1 MPSAQTLSVDEF
13 VAKWRKV
20 SAGETQAA
28 QSHFIDLC
36 AVLGVE
42 NPIEA
47 DPEGVTYAFEK
58 GVKRP
63 DGTLGQADVRKQDCF
78 GWEYKGKNKDLTA
91 AYVQLL
97 GYREGL
103 GNPPLLV
110 VCDMNRFEV
119 HTNFTNTDPRVIRFD
134 LKDLSQNPTHFTNI
148 LRDVFLNPDG
158 LHPNNDPR
166 YITETAA
173 AKFGKVADALRAE
186 DHDPAVVARFLN
198 RIIFCMFAESIGLF
212 RNRRG
217 AKQEP
222 IRDIFENLAYSSED
236 ADEVFSQLFQAMSSE
251 SKRTFGAYYI
261 RWFNGGLFDESTAA
275 IETLPISEDLA
286 QILLETSELNWS
298 RINPAIFGTLFERGL
313 NPKSRAPLGAYYTD
327 LDNIMRVIEPVL
339 LHPLRTEFAALKAD
353 LTSDP
358 TVAEPPADYAVNG
371 LFDLEDEPPPG
382 SAKARIR
389 AFHER
394 LSQVR
399 VLDPACGSG
408 NFLYS
413 ALRALKDLEQEFIEW
428 AVKVDP
434 SPRQRRVGPQ
444 NLVGIDINE
453 FAVDLTRMSLWI
465 GHLQWNHEHFTD
477 ATREPILGRIDQ
489 IECRDAVLATN
500 PRGDPIPAA
509 WPNAEFIIGNPPF
522 LGMKRIRKEFADRY
536 VDRLRAAYADDL
548 DGRVDLCVYW
558 HELARRQIAVGNSRR
573 AVLLATQNIRGAFS
587 RPVLERIADSGAIF
601 FAYSDEDWIND
612 GAAVR
617 ISIVGQDDGS
627 ETLLLL
633 DGVSVPQINPNLT
646 SGSHYISSATELVEN
661 AHTAFQGDIRN
672 GPFDLT
678 HDLGQQMLAQPT
690 NVNGRPN
697 SDVVFPF
704 VNAHDLAQRP
714 RGAYIID
721 FGQHMDRKE
730 AAMYQDPWEHL
741 RVHVKPYRE
750 TLDVES
756 LRTTWWIHE
765 AWRPGLRARINP
777 LGRYIATPLTSKH
790 RFYVWLE
797 SNVVPDATVVA
808 IAREDNYAFGVLHS
822 RVHETWA
829 LAQAPRLGVGNDP
842 RYTHTQCFNTY
853 PFPWPLDI
861 AESELTEAQS
871 EHHTT
876 IAAAAHSFDQLRAA
890 WLNPSGVNPV
900 LLQERTMTDLYNRQP
915 DWLSDAH
922 EELDGAVFAAYGW
935 PLDLSDEEI
944 LTRLLDLN
952 AQRASEKQ

>member
-1 MPSAQTLSVDEF
+1 MPSEPTLTVDEF
-13 VAKWRKV
+13 VAKWRNV

-47 DPEGVTYAFEK
+47 DPEGVSYAFEK

-63 DGTLGQADVRKQDCF
+63 DGSMGQADVRKQGCF

-91 AYVQLL
+91 AYEQLL

-134 LKDLSQNPTHFTNI
+134 LTDLSKNPTHFLNI
-148 LRDVFLNPDG
+148 LRDVFRDPDG

-173 AKFGKVADALRAE
+173 AKFGEVAEALRDL
-186 DHDPAVVARFLN
+186 DHDPAIVARFLN
-198 RIIFCMFAESIGLF
+198 RIIFCMFAESISLF

-217 AKQEP
+217 SKQEP
-222 IRDIFENLAYSSED
+222 IHDIFDNLAYSAED
-236 ADEVFSQLFQAMSSE
+236 ADVVFSQLFQAMATE

-275 IETLPISEDLA
+275 LETLPLTEDLA

-313 NPKSRAPLGAYYTD
+313 DPASRTPLGAYYTD
-327 LDNIMRVIEPVL
+327 PDNIMRVIEPVVL
-339 LHPLRTEFAALKAD
+339 DPLRAEFAALRAE
-353 LTSDP
+353 LNGGSA
-358 TVAEPPADYAVNG
+358 VGEPPADYAVNG
-371 LFDLEDEPPPG
+371 HLDLDDDPPPG

-389 AFHER
+389 DFHDR
-394 LSQVR
+394 LSRVR

-408 NFLYS
+408 NFLYT
-413 ALRALKDLEQEFIEW
+413 ALRALKDLEQEFIDW
-428 AVKVDP
+428 AVTVDP
-434 SPRQRRVGPQ
+434 SPRQRRVGPS
-444 NLVGIDINE
+444 NLLGIDKNE

-465 GHLQWNHEHFTD
+465 GQLQWNHERAWDPTH
-477 ATREPILGRIDQ
+477 EPILGRSDQ
-489 IECRDAVLATN
+489 IECRDAILTA
-500 PRGDPIPAA
+500 DSEAA
-509 WPNAEFIIGNPPF
+509 EWPEAEFIIGNPPF
-522 LGMKRIRKEFADRY
+522 LGMKLMRSNFGERY

-558 HELARRQIAVGNSRR
+558 HELARRQIAVGKSHR
-573 AVLLATQNIRGAFS
+573 AGLLATQNIRGSFS
-587 RPVLERIADSGAIF
+587 RPALERIAESGSIF
-601 FAYSDEDWIND
+601 FAYSDEEWINE

-627 ETLLLL
+627 ESKRIL
-633 DGVSVPQINPNLT
+633 DGTAVSHINPDLT
-646 SGSHYISSATELVEN
+646 TGIPYVASAVELDEN
-661 AHTAFQGDIRN
+661 VNIAFQGNIRN

-678 HDLGQQMLAQPT
+678 HEQGQQMLAHPL

-697 SDVVFPF
+697 SDVVFSF

-721 FGQHMDRKE
+721 FGQDTDRRD
-730 AAMYQDPWEHL
+730 AAQYEEPWEYA
-741 RVHVKPYRE
+741 RAHVQPYRE
-750 TLDVES
+750 TLES
-756 LRTTWWIHE
+756 EHLKSRWWIHE
-765 AWRPGLRARINP
+765 SWRPGMRAA
-777 LGRYIATPLTSKH
+777 LSSLARYIATPITSKH

-797 SNVVPDATVVA
+797 SDVVPDATVVA
-808 IAREDNYAFGVLHS
+808 IARDNDYIFGVLHS
-822 RVHETWA
+822 RIHEAWA

-842 RYTHTQCFNTY
+842 RYTHTQCFNTF
-853 PFPWPLDI
+853 PFPWPMNACDSLSYAELHQRAAI
-861 AESELTEAQS
+861 AMTAKKLNDSRE
-871 EHHTT
+871 
-876 IAAAAHSFDQLRAA
+876 A
-890 WLNPSGVNPV
+890 WLNPAGVNPAI
-900 LLQERTMTDLYNRQP
+900 LQDRTMTGLYNRRP
-915 DWLSDAH
+915 AWLNDAH
-922 EELDGAVFAAYGW
+922 EALDQAVFAAYGW
-935 PLDLSDEEI
+935 PTDLSDDEI
-944 LTRLLDLN
+944 LERLLDLN
-952 AQRASEKQ
+952 RDRAGEQ